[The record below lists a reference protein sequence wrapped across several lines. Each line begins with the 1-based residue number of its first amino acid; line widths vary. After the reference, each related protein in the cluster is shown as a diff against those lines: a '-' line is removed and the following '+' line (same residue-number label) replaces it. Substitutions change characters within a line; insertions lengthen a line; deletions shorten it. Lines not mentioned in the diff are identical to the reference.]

1 MASMI
6 LLQTQF
12 SIVSQTVADYN
23 HGNLYSDV
31 AHSKRQYIKLY
42 NRELQILRRGRQR
55 IRDFLNTEC
64 CSRVNQRVFGVKT

>member
-1 MASMI
+1 MFPVAKINVNNIGLSGMASMI

-31 AHSKRQYIKLY
+31 AHSKRQYIKLDD
-42 NRELQILRRGRQR
+42 REL
-55 IRDFLNTEC
+55 
-64 CSRVNQRVFGVKT
+64 